1 MTETAVKSK
10 QLITKFGTV
19 IVRLYKDGSVIYV
32 LPNSVS
38 SENLMKIKVAAHDE
52 IQEFINSK

>member
-1 MTETAVKSK
+1 MNETAVKTK
-10 QLITKFGTV
+10 KLKTKFGT
-19 IVRLYKDGSVIYV
+19 IIIRLYKDGSVIYV

-38 SENLMKIKVAAHDE
+38 SENLMKIKVQSHDV